1 MTDFALLFI
10 PAMLLVG
17 FGCFEDVFE
26 EEGCT
31 FDTDGLFAEDVLL
44 EVVPLCD
51 GAVEDL
57 RLSIWQAKKIS

>member
-26 EEGCT
+26 EDGCV
-31 FDTDGLFAEDVLL
+31 FDVDGLFAEVVLL
-44 EVVPLCD
+44 EVLSLYD
-51 GAVEDL
+51 GVVVDL
-57 RLSIWQAKKIS
+57 RLSIWQAKK